1 MIETE
6 GLSRPSIYSY
16 ASRGIGIIL
25 FAVKVLLLQPPIE
38 DFYDTS
44 IRTYPLSLL
53 YLAARIRDKAETAVL
68 DLRSN
73 RKAQRLQ
80 THPFEDLTPFYQEGI
95 RTPFSFFGAYYRFGL
110 NAHEI
115 EEEIRKADPDVVCI
129 SSLFTTYS
137 LEALEIA
144 RITKGIKE
152 EIVTIMGGL
161 HPTLFPRHCLS
172 SPYVD
177 YVIRGEG
184 ETPLV
189 RLIEAL
195 AAGRR
200 PHARDI
206 DGLCERDGDD
216 YRISEPSVEEDID
229 LLPARDLLDPSAYRI
244 GKKNYTF
251 FLTSRGCPFQCA
263 FCGKPAVP
271 YRRRSLESMEREIG
285 ECLDLDIKAIDFE
298 DDMLNLDTGFFHE
311 VLGLFEGTGLTLS
324 AMNGI
329 YTGNLTGATLE
340 TMYSAGFRRLNFAL
354 VDISK
359 PVMKNQGRTF
369 PANFLTLLPYI
380 EASPF
385 LMEAHFI
392 IGLPGQTSA
401 EVLETMIFLMGKRL
415 LAGPSIFYLAPG
427 SPIFKEK
434 VGDNW
439 EGLIK
444 SMRSAAMVPVNPLM
458 PRETLFTF
466 MKLTRFINL
475 VKGALDREPAP
486 ADLSDLVRSG
496 GSGRN
501 PVNGEIIAA
510 LWRENRFLAYDLK
523 TKKLIQEPQDRDLV
537 RLFFEK
543 ARGRKIKGFKTS
555 NTLVIG

>member
-1 MIETE
+1 M
-6 GLSRPSIYSY
+6 
-16 ASRGIGIIL
+16 
-25 FAVKVLLLQPPIE
+25 KVLLLQPPIE
-38 DFYDTS
+38 DFYNTS
-44 IRTYPLSLL
+44 IRTCPLSLL

-73 RKAQRLQ
+73 HRPLPLEA
-80 THPFEDLTPFYQEGI
+80 HPFEDLAPFYREGI

-110 NAHEI
+110 DENQI
-115 EEEIRKADPDVVCI
+115 EAEIRKADPDVVCI

-144 RITKGIKE
+144 RIAKAINE
-152 EIVTIMGGL
+152 EIVTLMGGI

-200 PHARDI
+200 PHAREI

-285 ECLDLDIKAIDFE
+285 ECLDLGIKAVDFE

-311 VLGLFEGTGLTLS
+311 VLGLFEGTDLTLS

-340 TMYSAGFRRLNFAL
+340 KMYSAGFRRLNFAL

-369 PANFLTLLPYI
+369 PTNLLTLLPYL
-380 EASPF
+380 EDSPF

-392 IGLPGQTSA
+392 IGLPGQTPD

-415 LAGPSIFYLAPG
+415 LPGPSIFYLAPG
-427 SPIFKEK
+427 SPIFQEQ
-434 VGDNW
+434 VGENW
-439 EGLIK
+439 QSLIK
-444 SMRSAAMVPVNPLM
+444 SMRSSAMVPVNPLM

-466 MKLTRFINL
+466 MKLTRFINF

-486 ADLSDLVRSG
+486 SDLSDLVRLG

-510 LWRENRFLAYDLK
+510 LWRENRFLAYDLRT
-523 TKKLIQEPQDRDLV
+523 TKLVQELQDRDLV

-555 NTLVIG
+555 NTLMID